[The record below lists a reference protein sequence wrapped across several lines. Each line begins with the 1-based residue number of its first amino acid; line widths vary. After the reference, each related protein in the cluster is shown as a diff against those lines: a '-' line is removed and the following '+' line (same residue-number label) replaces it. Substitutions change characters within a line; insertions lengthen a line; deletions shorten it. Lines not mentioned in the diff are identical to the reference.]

1 MGVRRGLA
9 RGARGVRRSVRKE
22 GAQESGLASMVEL
35 TFLSSAA
42 DALLAVTLAGS
53 QFFSVPLG
61 EARSRVA
68 LYLLSTMIPFA
79 LLAPV
84 IGPLLDR
91 VAHGRRVAIGA
102 IMLGRAF
109 LAWTLAGKLGS
120 PLLYP
125 LALGLLVL
133 SRSYGVTRSAV
144 VPRVL
149 PPGGSLVRVNSRLS
163 ITVVIAAT
171 VFAPVGLG
179 VGKVVGYGWTMRAS
193 TIVCLVAVLAAFN
206 LPSHVDRA
214 EGERP
219 AEGLRK
225 ATFSGGWRVRN
236 ILGELPA
243 ALRSTAVLRALVGF
257 LTLFLAFLLRQTGG
271 TLTGLGALAA
281 AATVGSAVGI
291 FTGGRM
297 KKVKPES
304 ILVISLVLALVAC
317 TGAAVD
323 YTKVTAL
330 VAALLATMA
339 GSLGKLAL
347 DAVIQRDVAEDARNS
362 AFARS
367 ETVLQLSWV
376 IGGAIG
382 LAPVPGWVGFAFASV
397 GVGLALGS
405 EMVALRRVRER
416 RRFAG
421 ADAGGGPGPPLG
433 TAVAGAGMQPSAAT
447 YPGTLPAATPL
458 PAVPPPVVAPPE
470 VIPGTPPTGMPTT
483 LPPSELPYP
492 GRRR

>member
-9 RGARGVRRSVRKE
+9 RGMRGLRRSVRKE

-35 TFLSSAA
+35 SFLSSSA

-84 IGPLLDR
+84 VGPLLDR

-109 LAWTLAGKLGS
+109 LAWTLAGKLNS

-125 LALGLLVL
+125 LALGMLVL

-149 PPGGSLVRVNSRLS
+149 PPGGTLVRVNSRLS
-163 ITVVIAAT
+163 ITTVLAAT
-171 VFAPVGLG
+171 VFAPLGLG
-179 VGKVVGYGWTMRAS
+179 IGKLVGYGWTMRAC
-193 TIVCLVAVLAAFN
+193 TIVCLVGVLAAFN
-206 LPSHVDRA
+206 LPGHVDRS

-225 ATFSGGWRVRN
+225 ATFSGSWRVRN
-236 ILGELPA
+236 FLGELPA

-281 AATVGSAVGI
+281 AATVGSAIGI
-291 FTGGRM
+291 FIGGRM

-304 ILVISLVLALVAC
+304 ILVISLALAMLAC
-317 TGAAVD
+317 TGAAVE

-339 GSLGKLAL
+339 GSLGKLSL
-347 DAVIQRDVAEDARNS
+347 DAVIQRDVAEDIRNS

-405 EMVALRRVRER
+405 ELIALQRVRQR

-421 ADAGGGPGPPLG
+421 TEADLAPGGGPPGTTSGAQPPQPA
-433 TAVAGAGMQPSAAT
+433 TPGMQP
-447 YPGTLPAATPL
+447 PGRS
-458 PAVPPPVVAPPE
+458 PP
-470 VIPGTPPTGMPTT
+470 GMPPTP
-483 LPPSELPYP
+483 PPSELPYP
-492 GRRR
+492 GGRRRVASDS